1 MKTAQNLSNLFG
13 RLLIVALFLPAG
25 LSKLM
30 NFEGTL
36 GYFNSLGMPAPS
48 LALVIAIV
56 VEILGAIALIVG
68 FQTRLVA
75 IVLAIFTFAA
85 TLLGH
90 AFWAVPAEQ
99 AFVTQ
104 LLFFKNI
111 AVIGGLFVLAANGA
125 GKFSIDGRKELN

>member
-56 VEILGAIALIVG
+56 VEILGAIALILG
-68 FQTRLVA
+68 FQTGLVA

>member
-68 FQTRLVA
+68 FHTRLVA

-111 AVIGGLFVLAANGA
+111 AVIGGLFVLASSGA
-125 GKFSIDGRKELN
+125 GKFSIDGRTEVN

>member
-36 GYFNSLGMPAPS
+36 GYFNSLGMSAPS

-85 TLLGH
+85 TLFGH

-111 AVIGGLFVLAANGA
+111 AVIGGLFVLASSGA
-125 GKFSIDGRKELN
+125 GKFSIDGRTEVN

>member
-25 LSKLM
+25 VSKLL
-30 NFEGTL
+30 NFQGTL
-36 GYFNSLGMPAPS
+36 GYFNSLGMPLPS

-56 VEILGAIALIVG
+56 VELVGGVALILG
-68 FQTRLVA
+68 FQTRVVA
-75 IVLAIFTFAA
+75 IILAIFTFAA

-90 AFWAVPAEQ
+90 AFWAVPAEM

-104 LLFFKNI
+104 LLFFKNV
-111 AVIGGLFVLAANGA
+111 AVIGGLLILAANGA
-125 GKFSIDGRKELN
+125 GKFSIDGRKEII

>member
-25 LSKLM
+25 LSKLL
-30 NFEGTL
+30 NFQATL
-36 GYFNSLGMPAPS
+36 GYFNSLGMPSPS

-56 VEILGAIALIVG
+56 IELVGGIALILG
-68 FQTRLVA
+68 FQTRVVA
-75 IVLAIFTFAA
+75 IILAIFTFAA

-90 AFWAVPAEQ
+90 AFWAVPAEM

-104 LLFFKNI
+104 LLFFKNV
-111 AVIGGLFVLAANGA
+111 AVIGGLLILAANGA
-125 GKFSIDGRKELN
+125 GKFSIDGRKEII